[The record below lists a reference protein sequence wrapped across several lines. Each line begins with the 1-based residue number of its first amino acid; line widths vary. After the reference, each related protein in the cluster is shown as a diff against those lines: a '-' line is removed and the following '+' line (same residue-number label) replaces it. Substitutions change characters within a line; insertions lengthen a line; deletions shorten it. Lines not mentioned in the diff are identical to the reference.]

1 MPNAIDDSYSSA
13 DTADRDTTQL
23 VTESTQVAGITEE
36 RGPITRARQ
45 RQLNY
50 S

>member
-23 VTESTQVAGITEE
+23 VTESTQVAGNNED
-36 RGPITRARQ
+36 RDMGPLLELGRD
-45 RQLNY
+45 